1 MHANGAG
8 KDRSKRRDDPTMRW
22 IERKQLFAAIALQ
35 CGISPASVRAW
46 KRVPPLRVI
55 DVERAT
61 GRPRHLIRP
70 DLHPTH

>member
-1 MHANGAG
+1 MDGNG
-8 KDRSKRRDDPTMRW
+8 RSKPKRREDPTMRW

-46 KRVPPLRVI
+46 KRVPGARVI
-55 DVERAT
+55 AVERAT
-61 GRPRHLIRP
+61 GRKRHLIRP